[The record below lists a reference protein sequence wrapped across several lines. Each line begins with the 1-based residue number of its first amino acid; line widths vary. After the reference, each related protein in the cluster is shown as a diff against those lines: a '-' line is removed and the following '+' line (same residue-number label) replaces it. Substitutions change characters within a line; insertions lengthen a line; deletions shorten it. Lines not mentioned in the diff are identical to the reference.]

1 MLNLESRLKV
11 VDFIIEYGVEMP
23 LLNRLV
29 DTPQEPAWHGEGDV
43 HVHTDMVLSE
53 VYDMIDSGKYS
64 LNDSE
69 IRVLIFSA
77 LLHDYAKPVTT
88 KTVVI
93 ENVERI
99 GAPYHEKVGASLL
112 CHCKRPEELDAEEW
126 HQVLQII
133 AHHQK
138 PKKLVKKEMG
148 MGAYLE
154 IFMQV
159 KNAKI
164 LYLLELADMRGRIC
178 EDQELQILYQEMYY
192 ENHLAFFGTH
202 LLEEYIEEQKEQIS
216 LVQSDF
222 EADRFFLDLAL
233 ADVRSGD
240 IHSVTGAMRKP
251 YAITRP
257 HQCVVM
263 CGIAGAGKS
272 TYIKSRYIDHGFFVI
287 SLDEI
292 RSTIKNRGN
301 QSNNDEVV
309 RIATERLRECLRRG
323 EDVVWDATGYRSDFR
338 TKVLNLAKKYGA
350 HTQVT
355 ALIVNKDEL
364 HSRNKKRDHKVLSTV
379 IEDQVRKFE
388 FPDLSEADSII
399 WTYEGQRVS

>member
-1 MLNLESRLKV
+1 MLNLKSRLKV
-11 VDFIIEYGVEMP
+11 VDFIRAYGESMP
-23 LLNRLV
+23 LLHSLA
-29 DTPQEPAWHGEGDV
+29 DTEQEPDWHREGNV
-43 HVHTDMVLSE
+43 HVHTDMVLKE
-53 VYDMIDSGKYS
+53 AYDIIDCGEHN
-64 LNDSE
+64 LNESE

-93 ENVERI
+93 EDVERI

-154 IFMQV
+154 VFMQV
-159 KNAKI
+159 KNAKL

-178 EDQELQILYQEMYY
+178 EDQEMQILYQDMYY
-192 ENHLAFFGTH
+192 ENHMAFFGTH
-202 LLEEYIEEQKEQIS
+202 LLEEYLEDEKEQIL

-222 EADRFFLDLAL
+222 DSDRFFLDLAL
-233 ADVRSGD
+233 ADVRSGE
-240 IHSVTGAMRKP
+240 IHSVTGAMRKT
-251 YAITRP
+251 YAMTRP

-272 TYIKSRYIDHGFFVI
+272 TYIKNRYLDHGFFVI

-292 RSTIKNRGN
+292 RSTIKSRCN

-338 TKVLNLAKKYGA
+338 TKVLNLAKQYGA
-350 HTQVT
+350 HTQIT
-355 ALIVNKDEL
+355 ALIVDKDEL
-364 HSRNKKRDHKVLSTV
+364 HSRNKKREHKVPSSV
-379 IEDQVRKFE
+379 IDEQLRKFE
-388 FPDLSEADSII
+388 FPDLSEADSIS
-399 WTYEGQRVS
+399 WMYEGKRVY